1 MLNVKIINNKKKFEN
16 DYNSNNNIKTIEK
29 AKNYK
34 CLGSWCFHH
43 DYNSILMFMHHSRY
57 LTTNII

>member
-34 CLGSWCFHH
+34 CLGS
-43 DYNSILMFMHHSRY
+43 
-57 LTTNII
+57 